1 MAMSPEQKREQERL
15 KKQRQRKAAREK
27 TTLTAV
33 PPLASDAGT
42 DEGTVSGVPASN
54 LAAVQ
59 GTFASWEIPAELMY
73 LATQAV
79 TLARG
84 LDDLSRVP
92 QHAALSA
99 RLTETMAALRRA
111 SMPRERSWLD
121 RVRDEYPRG
130 GSSGSGN
137 GKEAAGS

>member
-1 MAMSPEQKREQERL
+1 MAMSAEEKREAERL
-15 KKQRQRKAAREK
+15 KKRRQRERARSQ

-33 PPLASDAGT
+33 PPLGPDEGT
-42 DEGTVSGVPASN
+42 DEGTGSVVPASN
-54 LAAVQ
+54 LDAVQ
-59 GTFASWEIPAELMY
+59 ATFKSWEIPADLLY

-92 QHAALSA
+92 QHASLSA
-99 RLTETMAALRRA
+99 RLTETMAALRKA

-121 RVRDEYPRG
+121 QVRDEFPRG
-130 GSSGSGN
+130 GLNGSGN
-137 GKEAAGS
+137 KAAGS